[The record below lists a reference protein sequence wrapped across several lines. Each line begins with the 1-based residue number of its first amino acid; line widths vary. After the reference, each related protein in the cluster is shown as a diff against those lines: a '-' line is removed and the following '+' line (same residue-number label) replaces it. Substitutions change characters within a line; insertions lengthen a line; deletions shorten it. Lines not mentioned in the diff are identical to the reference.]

1 MKSNGIRIGCRAM
14 LAGAVLAAAALLPGC
29 ATTGDEIEALQTAQR
44 QYEQAQNTPRIDEF
58 ASRNMREAE
67 RNLRRAESL
76 AEEGASRDEVAH
88 YAFLAEHHVAIAEAR
103 LNRGLMQD
111 EIRNAD
117 QRRQQ
122 LMLAAQQR
130 QAERN
135 RAQATQAQQRADE
148 AEAQLALR
156 EEELQQTQQAARQLA
171 EELDQLKVEQQE
183 RGTVFT
189 LSDVVFDV
197 DSDQLNEGG
206 ERSLRQIAE
215 ALKQN
220 PDSQILVE
228 GYTDSTGSEQYNQD
242 LSRRRAEAVKES
254 FVEHGIPPERIR
266 TEGHGE
272 QFPVAS
278 NDTPQGRQLNRR
290 VEIVVSD
297 GNQPVQSRR
306 ES

>member
-254 FVEHGIPPERIR
+254 FVEQGIPPERIR